1 VTSAVGLSWE
11 GSTERARQWIEIEL
25 DHPVNPREHDGAG
38 SITWGAQLDRMT
50 LLGEE
55 AVSIIKEAWQHRE
68 ENMRD
73 QTRRQRDESEPVDR
87 VAIAGTSIK
96 PGWAGHIELD
106 QYWVNL
112 TLYQPVNERWKRE
125 LEKNWSHQE
134 LIDDGI
140 LKRGV
145 IVEATTDLGRRALRI
160 VEALHSAHPYNELDA
175 EENWREW
182 TESRPRSALRWGGTC
197 DEIDTD
203 SRTPLITSPPSR
215 SGFALIAK
223 PNNQL
228 RSAIHHGPRG

>member
-1 VTSAVGLSWE
+1 MTSALGLSWE
-11 GSTERARQWIEIEL
+11 RPTERARQWIEIEL
-25 DHPVNPREHDGAG
+25 DHPVNPWEHDGAG

-50 LLGEE
+50 PLGEE

-68 ENMRD
+68 EKMRD
-73 QTRRQRDESEPVDR
+73 QTRRQRDESEPVGR

-96 PGWAGHIELD
+96 PGWAGRIELD

-175 EENWREW
+175 PENWREW
-182 TESRPRSALRWGGTC
+182 TESRPRSALRWVAPAMRSIRIRALRSSRLRP
-197 DEIDTD
+197 DRD
-203 SRTPLITSPPSR
+203 SR
-215 SGFALIAK
+215 
-223 PNNQL
+223 
-228 RSAIHHGPRG
+228 